1 MLSFKNWLETRQ
13 GKFFQQQMVEG
24 HKFMADTELE
34 KIYQIFK
41 KHQFGGIKGV
51 TIKECWH
58 LQNDDGSTG
67 IPGL

>member
-51 TIKECWH
+51 TIKE
-58 LQNDDGSTG
+58 
-67 IPGL
+67 